1 MNTDNIRRILLLSVF
16 IRVHLWPNSSLLG
29 FNGISDRETGS
40 FIFPTRPNCRG
51 RLQEV
56 GVSSRTWGS
65 LFKGGPRFPQP
76 NIRNLANNFLSSV
89 ALWIQFRYPRVR
101 LLHRR
106 GQSVRHRELPI
117 LLSQVGPATGLVN
130 GSKLKHQNPA
140 HRVWIGKVYN
150 LCARLLFHIR
160 IRDIDYQKTPCR
172 EGHRRGTTSAVL
184 VAARWPVL
192 K

>member
-1 MNTDNIRRILLLSVF
+1 LRS
-16 IRVHLWPNSSLLG
+16 G
-29 FNGISDRETGS
+29 FNSATREFDFYTDGDSQSDIG
-40 FIFPTRPNCRG
+40 
-51 RLQEV
+51 
-56 GVSSRTWGS
+56 
-65 LFKGGPRFPQP
+65 
-76 NIRNLANNFLSSV
+76 
-89 ALWIQFRYPRVR
+89 
-101 LLHRR
+101 
-106 GQSVRHRELPI
+106 ELPI

-172 EGHRRGTTSAVL
+172 DGHRRGTTSAVL